1 MPQLLLSR
9 NSKDYLSSGFAT
21 MWHSV
26 ISAIGISTA
35 TIKNRKPVM
44 IDTEQIKQNIDCRN
58 LIERDLGKPK
68 YCTHKYSTYKC
79 PPHHEE
85 KGYSFQD
92 GYQN

>member
-1 MPQLLLSR
+1 
-9 NSKDYLSSGFAT
+9 
-21 MWHSV
+21 
-26 ISAIGISTA
+26 
-35 TIKNRKPVM
+35 M
-44 IDTEQIKQNIDCRN
+44 IDTEQIKQNIDCRD

-92 GYQN
+92 GYQNWFQHLVFYFVWMKIRLGMKLSRKLPSYHQQ